1 MKKLIA
7 LFSVLASSTA
17 FAAGGS
23 SIPLDEH
30 RTDLSDNASLQ
41 RGAKTY
47 MNYCMGCHSLEHG
60 RYNRIATDLGI
71 PEELMQENLNF
82 AEVKFGSLMTN
93 AMRSEDGKKW
103 FGATPPDLTL
113 VNRVKGGGGDWLYT
127 YLRSFYEDDS
137 RPWGVNN
144 TVFKDVGMP
153 HVLGGLQGLQ
163 KKGCAPVSTGYDS
176 LTGTEI
182 MVDSCE
188 LPEPKEVLY
197 LAEEG
202 ELSPAEY
209 DKLVY
214 DLVNFLVYMGEPIAL
229 ERQRLGWWVLLFLAL
244 FLVPVYLLNKEY
256 WKDIH

>member
-1 MKKLIA
+1 MKKVIA
-7 LFSVLASSTA
+7 LFALMASSLSY
-17 FAAGGS
+17 AAGGG
-23 SIPLDEH
+23 IHLDEH
-30 RTDLSDNASLQ
+30 KTDLTDNASLQ
-41 RGAKTY
+41 RGAQTF

-60 RYNRIATDLGI
+60 RYNRVAKDLDI

-82 AEVKFGSLMTN
+82 AGKRFGELMTI
-93 AMRSEDGKKW
+93 AMRTEDSKKW

-113 VNRVKGGGGDWLYT
+113 VTRVRGGSGDWLYT
-127 YLRSFYEDDS
+127 YLRSFYEDTS

-144 TVFKDVGMP
+144 AAFKDVGMP
-153 HVLGGLQGLQ
+153 HVLADLQGVQ

-188 LPEPKEVLY
+188 LAEPKEVLY

-202 ELSPAEY
+202 QLTPKEY
-209 DKLVY
+209 DNLVY
-214 DLVNFLVYMGEPIAL
+214 DLVNFLVYMAEPIAL
-229 ERQRLGWWVLLFLAL
+229 ERQRLGWWVLLFLVI
-244 FLVPVYLLNKEY
+244 FLIPVYLLNKEY